1 MKKLLH
7 LISVIIIAA
16 LLSAACRRN
25 LDPTLH
31 RAEALMDSHPDS
43 ALALLRTDSI
53 RLAHDPLF
61 ALLYTQASMKNRI
74 IPPNDSLIAIAAN
87 HFTDINDSNYMK
99 AQFYLGTVRYYNHQY
114 TSAITPALFA
124 YEFSTKGNDDYWRA
138 KCAELIADIYSH
150 TYFNAIP
157 FRNEAI
163 EYYLKAGKIPNH
175 RYAICDLASSLTDSG
190 EALRAAA
197 LLDSIAIV
205 AQKDSPVD
213 SGLLYYCYEYL
224 LPTYNKMHETQ
235 KADSVYRAL
244 LNLGKYYQPDFLG
257 FCYVAEL
264 QLDKGELDSAF
275 EIYSELRP
283 IAKTGLEKVYVYYGL
298 SEYYTKQKRNDLAK
312 YYTDSLLYVQG
323 REVSRVL
330 DQSSVIAIQRDHFK
344 QLAVLEHSKSN
355 RLTII
360 IILIAVIFI
369 IATIAIVVTYHE
381 RSKNKKLIID
391 QQLDEIMQLTGTIEQ
406 QERFLTQESL
416 KNSELS
422 SHIISLLKD
431 RWNNIN
437 KLCND
442 YYRENMVDNMP
453 KENNLVDDKN

>member
-1 MKKLLH
+1 MKKLLY
-7 LISVIIIAA
+7 LISVIITAA
-16 LLSAACRRN
+16 LLSTACRRN
-25 LDPTLH
+25 VEPTLH

-53 RLAHDPLF
+53 RLANQPLF

-150 TYFNAIP
+150 TYFNDIP

-163 EYYLKAGKIPNH
+163 DYYLRAGKIPNH

-190 EALRAAA
+190 EAPRAAA

-205 AQKDSPVD
+205 AKNDSPVD

-235 KADSVYRAL
+235 KADSVYRIL
-244 LNLGKYYQPDFLG
+244 QNLGRYYQPDFYG
-257 FCYVAEL
+257 YCYVAEL
-264 QLDKGELDSAF
+264 HLNKGDLETAF
-275 EIYSELRP
+275 DIYSVLRP
-283 IAKTGLEKVYVYYGL
+283 TAKTGLAKAYIYAGL
-298 SEYYTKQKRNDLAK
+298 SAFYEKQERKDLAK
-312 YYTDSLLYVQG
+312 IYTDSMLLLQG
-323 REVSRVL
+323 SEVSRVL
-330 DQSSVIAIQRDHFK
+330 DQSVIAIQRDHFK
-344 QLAVLEHSKSN
+344 QLATLEQSKST

-360 IILIAVIFI
+360 IILIAVIFLI
-369 IATIAIVVTYHE
+369 VTIAIVVNYHE
-381 RSKNKKLIID
+381 RSKNKKLIINR
-391 QQLDEIMQLTGTIEQ
+391 QFNEIRQLTGTN
-406 QERFLTQESL
+406 LL
-416 KNSELS
+416 VEL
-422 SHIISLLKD
+422 
-431 RWNNIN
+431 N
-437 KLCND
+437 
-442 YYRENMVDNMP
+442 
-453 KENNLVDDKN
+453 